1 MGWALNLITVSNRAT
16 HSRKKIPLIKKGIEI
31 VYLHCK
37 LPFGLNL
44 SIATRFYDAV
54 YGASSFL
61 FGIGFESKTMK
72 VSDLPVTKIQNK
84 NQIIT
89 NFKAWQSHS
98 SNPPF
103 GMSWFPAPIL

>member
-1 MGWALNLITVSNRAT
+1 VSDRAT

-89 NFKAWQSHS
+89 NFTKQFKAWQSHS
-98 SNPPF
+98 SHRHFVIN
-103 GMSWFPAPIL
+103 GFPAPIL

>member
-1 MGWALNLITVSNRAT
+1 MRSNRAK
-16 HSRKKIPLIKKGIEI
+16 HIRKKIPLIKKGIEI
-31 VYLHCK
+31 VYLQCK

-61 FGIGFESKTMK
+61 FGIGLESKTMK

-89 NFKAWQSHS
+89 NLGVSYFPHTHSKADECVSV
-98 SNPPF
+98 
-103 GMSWFPAPIL
+103 AIL